1 MTGNTGKIAI
11 LKSLPLLAGVLG
23 KSYGIRVEIGGSQ
36 AYTNGSVIFLPQ
48 LPEQSDPD
56 FMGLVRGYIDH
67 ESAHIR
73 ETDFSILENMIPI
86 EKNIWNILEDWRVE
100 GKLAAVFPG
109 CRQNFNWLIRRLF
122 AGEGDGGHAHADS
135 SVVILNWLLLTVRS
149 WDVAEIGIERD
160 HLARILDTRW
170 PGLKSE
176 VEEVLEQVRRYCPD
190 SFACLRYANDI
201 MDILNIW
208 AEREAAQEKLEE
220 GGTEQGAGQEQGNEG
235 GEDSGSI
242 TQDENLSAG
251 SETEAQ
257 KNEGGEHCS
266 SGSDTQDQG
275 QEGGGDSAGFE
286 NQDDTSSTG
295 QGGSDSEGLD
305 GSSPAGQDGTLGS
318 ESLDSSMDSSHGS
331 CLDEK
336 GTNSSSNSPYSGGS
350 GSQDEGFD
358 DGLGMD
364 LIPIY
369 EADLSPEKIGW
380 LLTASESE
388 LPEDLGSSI
397 AKTIES
403 KAAGSSNRVEVASVS
418 PKELME
424 IGLEEIRQI
433 RAATSG
439 MRNRFHAL
447 FQSMKDVR
455 STPSRTGKINT
466 KNLYSMVQGNQ
477 KLFLRH
483 GSRQGI
489 NTAVHILLDVS
500 SSMRKRISLASQVCH
515 AVAQTLELVGINTG
529 VTAFPG
535 KRNLENPNGVTVT
548 PMVRHGEAIHNR
560 FYLDV
565 KGSTPMGE
573 AIWWVLQEMIHLKEP
588 RKMVF
593 VITDGMP
600 DCMNMAVRAIDA
612 GVGMGVEF
620 YGIGIDSPVVHS
632 LLPGSSVNISNLD
645 ELAQAVFT
653 MLGRTFK
660 QAN

>member
-1 MTGNTGKIAI
+1 MTGNTGKHAI

-73 ETDFSILENMIPI
+73 ETDFSILGNMIPI

-122 AGEGDGGHAHADS
+122 AGEGGGGHAHADS

-201 MDILNIW
+201 MDILNMW
-208 AEREAAQEKLEE
+208 ADREQDQEKLEE
-220 GGTEQGAGQEQGNEG
+220 GGAAGSETQEQGNEG
-235 GEDSGSI
+235 GEDSGS
-242 TQDENLSAG
+242 AG
-251 SETEAQ
+251 Q
-257 KNEGGEHCS
+257 
-266 SGSDTQDQG
+266 
-275 QEGGGDSAGFE
+275 
-286 NQDDTSSTG
+286 
-295 QGGSDSEGLD
+295 D

-318 ESLDSSMDSSHGS
+318 ESPDSSMDSSHGS

-336 GTNSSSNSPYSGGS
+336 GTNGSSNSPYSGGS

-364 LIPIY
+364 LVPIY

-380 LLTASESE
+380 LLAASESE

-424 IGLEEIRQI
+424 IGLEEVRQI
-433 RAATSG
+433 RAVTSG

-455 STPSRTGKINT
+455 STPSRRGKINT

-489 NTAVHILLDVS
+489 NTAVHILLDS
-500 SSMRKRISLASQVCH
+500 SGSMRKRISLASQVCH

-535 KRNLENPNGVTVT
+535 ECSPVNSDILTVA